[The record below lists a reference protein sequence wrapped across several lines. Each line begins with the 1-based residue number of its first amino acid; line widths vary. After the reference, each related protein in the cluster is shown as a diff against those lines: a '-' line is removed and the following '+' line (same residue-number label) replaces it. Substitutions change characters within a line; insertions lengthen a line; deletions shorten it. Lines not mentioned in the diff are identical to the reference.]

1 MNAIALVRNRSGK
14 VGTTMS
20 HATRLTIMTAA
31 LVLAASGAHAF
42 TVGDQGSTPTY
53 RGSYGSTLTDPGDQA
68 RNFGSARGL
77 DLSTPGTNSTSST
90 PTEGFSF
97 KFGAGPLGSDTNRR
111 LAPPAWSTDPL
122 YLERDH

>member
-1 MNAIALVRNRSGK
+1 MPL
-14 VGTTMS
+14 GTTGEGVVTTMIY
-20 HATRLTIMTAA
+20 ATRLPIFAAA
-31 LVLAASGAHAF
+31 LVLAASSAHAF
-42 TVGDQGSTPTY
+42 TIGDQQGSTPTY
-53 RGSYGSTLTDPGDQA
+53 RGNYGSTLTDPGDA
-68 RNFGSARGL
+68 GRSFGSAGRL
-77 DLSTPGTNSTSST
+77 DLSTPGTGSTSNT